1 MDVAEKLV
9 RIAENA
15 KADKDTIK
23 QKNDKLQELNLTI
36 TDLKTQDTFAK
47 DEATQLVAEQDAYIL
62 DDHDITGGS
71 DTYGLVKVARQRNP
85 LVYEAGI
92 NNGIEQGEQ
101 SAYDKFWDTL
111 QVNGTLTDYRGVFA
125 GASWTPELF
134 NPKYPIR
141 PKYAQHMFYNF
152 CRHDNSK
159 YFELIDLSKWNIDFS
174 ECKAFNSVFQN
185 ARIKNTG
192 FIDFSAATSLD
203 RVFDCSDWGS
213 IEKISLKVV
222 EKNTYTI
229 PFYYC
234 SDTKEIIFSDDSVI
248 ANNGLSFQWSSKLNK
263 DSIIS
268 IFNALSPTKTGLS
281 ITLSKSAVNTAFG
294 INVDDE
300 TTYPEG
306 SEYYILRHSKDNWT
320 ISYI

>member
-15 KADKDTIK
+15 KADKDTIQ
-23 QKNDKLQELNLTI
+23 QKNNKIQELNLTI
-36 TDLKTQDTFAK
+36 TGLEIHDNLVK
-47 DEATQLVAEQDAYIL
+47 DEATQLIAEQDAYIL
-62 DDHDITGGS
+62 DDHDITVVN
-71 DTYGLVKVARQRNP
+71 DTYGLVKEARERNS
-85 LVYEAGI
+85 LVYESGI
-92 NNGIEQGEQ
+92 NDGIEQGEQ

-125 GASWTPELF
+125 GSSWTPELF

-141 PKYAQHMFYNF
+141 PKYAQYMFCNF

-174 ECKAFNSVFQN
+174 ECKGFNNAFQN

-192 FIDFSAATSLD
+192 FIDFSAATAQLD

-222 EKNTYTI
+222 ETNTYSI

-234 SDTKEIIFSDDSVI
+234 DDTTEIIFSDDSVI

-268 IFNALSPTKTGLS
+268 IFNALSPTTTGKS
-281 ITLSKSAVNTAFG
+281 ITLSKTAVNNAFT
-294 INVDDE
+294 DE
-300 TTYPEG
+300 EWATLIATKP
-306 SEYYILRHSKDNWT
+306 NWT
-320 ISYI
+320 ISLV